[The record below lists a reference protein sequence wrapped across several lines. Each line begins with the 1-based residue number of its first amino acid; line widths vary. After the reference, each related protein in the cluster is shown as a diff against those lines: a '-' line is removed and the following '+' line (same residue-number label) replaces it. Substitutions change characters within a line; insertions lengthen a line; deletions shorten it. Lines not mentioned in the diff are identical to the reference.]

1 MSIEKKLKTRGI
13 LMLLSFSAVLVAI
26 FMPLFKGQNGLDYLD
41 SLFNS
46 ISKGSAY
53 YIQQNMEDVK
63 KYEGKVVTINAT
75 MSDAQQAEQTAK
87 LFEAGGAAVT
97 ISGSSITVQGDVGKI
112 LKNTLVDADSMYAN
126 DGKKIT
132 DKYGYEER
140 AAMYNWWTALK
151 EMDKDLKRQKLF
163 EEAKITTTVKK
174 KSLET
179 SYNYYGIEPQSI
191 MDSIGLV
198 VVALAFYVF
207 YTLWY
212 GFGIMYLF
220 EGLGLKIGH

>member
-1 MSIEKKLKTRGI
+1 MSNEKKLKTRGI

-26 FMPLFKGQNGLDYLD
+26 FMPFFKGQNGLDYLD

-53 YIQQNMEDVK
+53 YIQQNMKDVK
-63 KYEGKVVTINAT
+63 KYEGKIVTFNVA
-75 MSDAQQAEQTAK
+75 MSDAQQAQQTAK

-97 ISGSSITVQGDVGKI
+97 ISENILKVQGDVGKI
-112 LKNTLVDADSMYAN
+112 LINTLVDADFMYAN

>member
-1 MSIEKKLKTRGI
+1 MSVEKKLKIRGTI
-13 LMLLSFSAVLVAI
+13 MLVSFFAVLGII
-26 FMPLFKGQNGLDYLD
+26 FMPIFNGHNSLDYLD
-41 SLFNS
+41 NLFNS

-53 YIQQNMEDVK
+53 YIPKNMEAVE
-63 KYEGKVVTINAT
+63 KYKGKVVNLNIAL
-75 MSDAQQAEQTAK
+75 SDAQQAIQTAK
-87 LFEAGGAAVT
+87 LFEAGKAVVT
-97 ISGSSITVQGDVGKI
+97 VSGNTLKVQGDIGEI
-112 LKNTLVDADSMYAN
+112 LYNSLVDADLIYAN
-126 DGKKIT
+126 DGKKVA
-132 DKYGYEER
+132 DKYGYGER

-174 KSLET
+174 KSIET
-179 SYNYYGIEPQSI
+179 AYNYYGIEPQSV
-191 MDSIGLV
+191 MDCIALV
-198 VVALAFYVF
+198 AVALVFYVF